1 MLTINSLEEMKP
13 YYNAKI
19 NTYEFF
25 GKDVTIDIC
34 FTFSIDIKADI
45 KAANIKAENINAQN
59 INAQNINAQNINVG
73 DINACNI
80 VSENIIARD
89 IFSWDINAEN
99 IIARDID
106 AVDIDARNIS
116 AVNIDAWDIIAENI
130 SFYEICRA
138 HHTLKCKSIEG
149 RRENA
154 KYFCLNNEVEFIN
167 RYKNRKKRWK
177 MNMKKLYLK
186 VQQTIKNK

>member
-45 KAANIKAENINAQN
+45 KAANIKAEN

-167 RYKNRKKRWK
+167 RYKNRRKRWK